1 VLDGQLNLPRQWLRL
16 KGERA
21 VGGEVPVF
29 LDAPE
34 VDHIPGISRVFV
46 ILIEDAGLERHC

>member
-1 VLDGQLNLPRQWLRL
+1 VLDGQLNVPRQWLRL

-46 ILIEDAGLERHC
+46 ILVEDAGLERHC

>member
-1 VLDGQLNLPRQWLRL
+1 VVARGLVGGRDGLRL
-16 KGERA
+16 EREGA